1 MVRAMTTDYEKH
13 FAGFFDR
20 AAEIAR
26 EIALRYFRREIP
38 VSDKDDN
45 SPVTEADRE
54 IERNLRT
61 LIAKAYPDHGIIGEE
76 YGEDNAGAEFV
87 WVIDPIDG
95 TKSFITGR
103 PQFGTIIGL
112 LHEGK
117 PVVGLIEQAFTRERW
132 FGVAEKFAAH
142 NGTAIRVAPCR
153 ALGEARLCTGP
164 FSMFED
170 GQLDN
175 YAALCRAVKCAQY
188 NGECYA
194 YGLLAMGWL
203 DLVVE
208 RGLKIYDVA
217 GVVPIVIGA
226 GGFAGDWGLNPMT
239 RDFGGSIVAAS
250 SRDLAQQAVAAFR
263 HGPTKST

>member
-1 MVRAMTTDYEKH
+1 MTTDYERH

-20 AAEIAR
+20 AADNAR
-26 EIALRYFRREIP
+26 EIALRYFRRDIP
-38 VSDKDDN
+38 VSDKDDS

-54 IERNLRT
+54 IERDLRT
-61 LIAKAYPDHGIIGEE
+61 LIGKTYPDHGIIGEE
-76 YGEDNAGAEFV
+76 YGEHNAGAEFV

-103 PQFGTIIGL
+103 PQFGTIVGL
-112 LHEGK
+112 LHEGR

-132 FGVAEKFAAH
+132 FGVADELATH
-142 NGTAIRVAPCR
+142 NGKPIRVAPHR
-153 ALGEARLCTGP
+153 TLREARLCTGP

-175 YAALCRAVKCAQY
+175 YTALCRAVKCAQY

-203 DLVVE
+203 DLVME
-208 RGLKIYDVA
+208 RGLKIHDVA
-217 GVVPIVIGA
+217 GVVPIVTGA
-226 GGFAGDWGLNPMT
+226 GGFAGDWELKAVT
-239 RDFGGSIVAAS
+239 RNFGGAIVAAS
-250 SRDLAQQAVAAFR
+250 ARALAQEAVAAFER
-263 HGPTKST
+263 RPTKSG